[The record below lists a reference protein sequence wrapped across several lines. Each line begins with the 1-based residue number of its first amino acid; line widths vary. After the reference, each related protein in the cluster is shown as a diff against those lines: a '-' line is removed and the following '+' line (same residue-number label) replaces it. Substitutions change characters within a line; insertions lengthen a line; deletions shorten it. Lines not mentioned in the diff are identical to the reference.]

1 MATNFVQEGCSLNYT
16 NGTGNDIA
24 GGDVVVYGSLLGV
37 AETDIPDGETGTVHV
52 EGVWNLP
59 KATGTALDAGDR
71 VYWDAD
77 NSLIKKTKAAGY
89 VLAGTVTD
97 DAASGDTT
105 VNVRLV
111 GATLSAE
118 DSAAQADNVAE
129 LGATSNI
136 TSVPGSFADVAA
148 VRTYLLTIVPE
159 IEARLDAV
167 EAKGDE
173 VIGSLV
179 DAEIMAGA

>member
-1 MATNFVQEGCSLNYT
+1 MMT
-16 NGTGNDIA
+16 
-24 GGDVVVYGSLLGV
+24 
-37 AETDIPDGETGTVHV
+37 
-52 EGVWNLP
+52 
-59 KATGTALDAGDR
+59 
-71 VYWDAD
+71 
-77 NSLIKKTKAAGY
+77 
-89 VLAGTVTD
+89 
-97 DAASGDTT
+97 SGH
-105 VNVRLV
+105 R
-111 GATLSAE
+111 AE